1 MTSNTPS
8 WLQSIKPEDVEELL
22 RSDKGVMREFAR
34 WVSEPSKV
42 LALQHEVTRL
52 AQENLRLRTVMMA
65 AHDEITERWEAH
77 CDAEGFGPQNLVRH
91 LKEGTGFYPG
101 LIDKLPGGGNDGTGY

>member
-1 MTSNTPS
+1 MSNTTPS
-8 WLQSIKPEDVEELL
+8 WLHNINEEDIDLLL
-22 RSDKGVMREFAR
+22 RSERGIIREFAR

-42 LALQHEVTRL
+42 LALQTEVTRL

-65 AHDEITERWEAH
+65 AHEEITERWDAH

-101 LIDKLPGGGNDGTGY
+101 LIDKLPGGKDDGTGY